1 MSYKVAFERRAGES
15 FLSAATGSFKQAA
28 TYREGAWQMA
38 GQGEEREPSAGGGQA
53 GENRGGAAG
62 AGGGGHEG
70 EPEAEQESAAA
81 MDAEV
86 PQPPDASETTEGQPS

>member
-1 MSYKVAFERRAGES
+1 
-15 FLSAATGSFKQAA
+15 
-28 TYREGAWQMA
+28 MA
-38 GQGEEREPSAGGGQA
+38 GQGEEREASETAGGGQA

-62 AGGGGHEG
+62 AGHEG